1 MRLQG
6 KSRETVVGSKPID
19 SSGENGVVRRSGQRS
34 VKMNHDK
41 SQRKPV
47 LGPEMKSFSTTLVIL
62 LVFGCGSGSSEPYRT
77 GSASGPDGTGRFF
90 MGREIGSI
98 LETEHLQPGLE
109 RPSRDVRELPARLI
123 AALDL
128 SPADRVADIGAGE
141 GYYTL
146 RLARQV
152 PHGRVFAV
160 DLQSTLLDTLSARA
174 GRAGLRNIE
183 VVLGTEFSPNLP
195 AQSVDLVL
203 IVVSYHEFTQPQ
215 EMLRSILDALR
226 PGGRLVIVEYRGED
240 PTIPVPDLHRMT
252 EAQARREAES
262 VGFEWSRNLDA
273 LPQQHVFV
281 FRRPG
286 DA

>member
-1 MRLQG
+1 
-6 KSRETVVGSKPID
+6 
-19 SSGENGVVRRSGQRS
+19 
-34 VKMNHDK
+34 
-41 SQRKPV
+41 
-47 LGPEMKSFSTTLVIL
+47 
-62 LVFGCGSGSSEPYRT
+62 
-77 GSASGPDGTGRFF
+77 
-90 MGREIGSI
+90 
-98 LETEHLQPGLE
+98 
-109 RPSRDVRELPARLI
+109 
-123 AALDL
+123 
-128 SPADRVADIGAGE
+128 
-141 GYYTL
+141 
-146 RLARQV
+146 
-152 PHGRVFAV
+152 VFAV